1 MVNGSL
7 ILQSAWK
14 RQHSISFIYRFYH
27 LPMPDPSPSTLTV
40 LNSNFLQLGRR
51 SGNVSFF
58 PIASIPSVALD
69 ASSGLKAW
77 HGREG
82 CGLLLR
88 NLRNRLWVGHKFTKN
103 NNLKNTAPENMEF
116 LVLYCFQWTR
126 GLPTRLFIQ
135 LLPWLV
141 YLLQTQMWPPA
152 NSVLPQ
158 LPGSKLALFVAFTRI
173 YSVSQK
179 KSPPP

>member
-1 MVNGSL
+1 MHYLLASQGHRQRSRSYCMIVTWQRLNCNCGRW
-7 ILQSAWK
+7 SANLC
-14 RQHSISFIYRFYH
+14 RY
-27 LPMPDPSPSTLTV
+27 V
-40 LNSNFLQLGRR
+40 V
-51 SGNVSFF
+51 NVSFF

-88 NLRNRLWVGHKFTKN
+88 NLRNRLWVGHNFTKN

-141 YLLQTQMWPPA
+141 YLQMWPPA

-173 YSVSQK
+173 YF
-179 KSPPP
+179 